1 MNRLTHEELADL
13 RSRYPNGSRVK
24 LTCMNDPY
32 CQDLKPGML
41 GTVMHVDDI
50 GTIHVAWDCGSTLDA
65 SGLFTQNRKTNGL
78 VSLCAHVYFLEIF
91 NCAFAETDTI
101 RYD

>member
-50 GTIHVAWDCGSTLDA
+50 GTIHVAWDCGS
-65 SGLFTQNRKTNGL
+65 
-78 VSLCAHVYFLEIF
+78 SLGVVLGEDSCTRIDEEDVR
-91 NCAFAETDTI
+91 D
-101 RYD
+101 

>member
-50 GTIHVAWDCGSTLDA
+50 GTIHVAWDCGS
-65 SGLFTQNRKTNGL
+65 
-78 VSLCAHVYFLEIF
+78 SLGVVYGVES
-91 NCAFAETDTI
+91 CTVVHSEGGI
-101 RYD
+101 RND